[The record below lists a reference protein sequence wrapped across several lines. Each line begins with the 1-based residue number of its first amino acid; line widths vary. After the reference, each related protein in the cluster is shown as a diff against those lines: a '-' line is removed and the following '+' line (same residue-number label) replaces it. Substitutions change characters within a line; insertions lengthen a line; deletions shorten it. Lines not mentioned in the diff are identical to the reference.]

1 MVHASEDSGGTLAFQ
16 FDLDAVLAYWPQLL
30 WGCVLTLQLSLLAMP
45 ITLGIAILC
54 VYVLQ
59 IRERVSTA
67 IIGGF
72 VEAIRN
78 TPFLVQIFFL
88 FFGLPTLGVRLDP
101 NVAAILALGLNG
113 AAYAIEILRG
123 GVEAISRGQVE
134 AGVALGLRPVQI
146 FRYII
151 VKPALRAVY
160 PAMTSQFIFLMLTS
174 SIASSIT
181 ASELTHVGA
190 EIEAETFRSFEV
202 YFTIA
207 VLYLVMSFGLSR
219 LFAIV
224 GRLSFSYPTR

>member
-1 MVHASEDSGGTLAFQ
+1 M
-16 FDLDAVLAYWPQLL
+16 
-30 WGCVLTLQLSLLAMP
+30 LTLQLSLLAMP

-59 IRERVSTA
+59 MRERVSTVV
-67 IIGGF
+67 IGGF

-134 AGVALGLRPVQI
+134 AGVALGLRSVQI